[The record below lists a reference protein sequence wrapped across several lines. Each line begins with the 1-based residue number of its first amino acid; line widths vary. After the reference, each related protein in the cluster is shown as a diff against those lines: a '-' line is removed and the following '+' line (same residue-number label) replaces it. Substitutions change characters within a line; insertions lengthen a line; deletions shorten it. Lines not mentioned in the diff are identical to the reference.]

1 MKKNIRNLK
10 NYKLILIIYL
20 FKIYE
25 KQKKKILII
34 EQFYM

>member
-25 KQKKKILII
+25 NRKKNLN
-34 EQFYM
+34 Y